1 MSSSAPNPGPLDTS
15 LRRLRLTA
23 LLALAACTAGIG
35 LHALRNPAS
44 DADLD
49 RGFVWV
55 AFSLAAVSI
64 LTRRTGTASGPRA
77 FVALQIASNL
87 AAVALGLLGAWLA
100 LRYDQIQAGLLYNV
114 AAALLLLRPPARVVL
129 SPPRSR

>member
-1 MSSSAPNPGPLDTS
+1 VSSSAPDPGPLDTS
-15 LRRLRLTA
+15 LRRLRFSA
-23 LLALAACTAGIG
+23 LLALAACTLGIG
-35 LHALRNPAS
+35 LHALRAQSS

-49 RGFVWV
+49 RGFVWL
-55 AFSLAAVSI
+55 AFSLAAASI
-64 LTRRTGTASGPRA
+64 LTRRTGAASGPRA
-77 FVALQIASNL
+77 FVALQITSNL